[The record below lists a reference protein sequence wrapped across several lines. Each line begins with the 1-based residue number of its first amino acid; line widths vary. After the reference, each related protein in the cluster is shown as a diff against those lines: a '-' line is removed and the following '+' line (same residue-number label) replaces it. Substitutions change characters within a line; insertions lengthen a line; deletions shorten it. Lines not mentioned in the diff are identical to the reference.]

1 MERPPPG
8 RRPARWRK
16 HSRSAAALALLVL
29 LSACGG
35 GSGPRLPCPRLF
47 TVSDAERQTK
57 FVGDG
62 RDLTDVEFEAAI
74 RDPVL
79 ACRYDDDAVESLLTL
94 NLLVVRGP
102 ADDDRMVRVNYF
114 VAISTRDKQI
124 LAREEFGIDIEF
136 EGNQSRVLVIEEVEP
151 RIPLRPGETGVDY
164 QIYLGFRLSPEEL
177 AYNREN
183 R

>member
-1 MERPPPG
+1 MVRPLPG
-8 RRPARWRK
+8 RRTARWRK
-16 HSRSAAALALLVL
+16 HRRPAAALALLVV
-29 LSACGG
+29 LSACSS
-35 GSGPRLPCPRLF
+35 SGPRLPCPQLF

-62 RDLTDVEFEAAI
+62 RDLTDVEYEAAI

-79 ACRYDDDAVESLLTL
+79 ACRYDDNAVESLLTL

-102 ADDDRMVRVNYF
+102 ADDDRVVRVNYF
-114 VAISTRDKQI
+114 VAISTQDKKI
-124 LAREEFGIDIEF
+124 LAREEFAVDVEF
-136 EGNQSRVLVIEEVEP
+136 EGNQTRVLVIEEIEP
-151 RIPLRPGETGVDY
+151 NIPLRSGETGVDY
-164 QIYLGFRLSPEEL
+164 HIYLGFRLSPEEL